1 MGKPTKILHNV
12 AVGVVLNDVLD
23 PLIAVLISAT
33 LRFSRMASSGLGNV
47 DLSEVLFA
55 LENVDESPEIWVVC
69 SYIRLETAMPTFN
82 CIVSSWQVIYGL
94 VVEYYDLDETYKD
107 FVKILLTVHKRV
119 YDMKHKMD
127 IWFFQEEKNMKNIST
142 KNTKVSA

>member
-1 MGKPTKILHNV
+1 MVMANFGHLV
-12 AVGVVLNDVLD
+12 AFKK
-23 PLIAVLISAT
+23 AVLGWHKAENMRRS
-33 LRFSRMASSGLGNV
+33 
-47 DLSEVLFA
+47 VLHM
-55 LENVDESPEIWVVC
+55 LMLWTSPRRYC
-69 SYIRLETAMPTFN
+69 
-82 CIVSSWQVIYGL
+82 
-94 VVEYYDLDETYKD
+94 KD

>member
-12 AVGVVLNDVLD
+12 AVGVVLNDALD

-94 VVEYYDLDETYKD
+94 VVHVPKFHVE
-107 FVKILLTVHKRV
+107 
-119 YDMKHKMD
+119 
-127 IWFFQEEKNMKNIST
+127 
-142 KNTKVSA
+142 

>member
-1 MGKPTKILHNV
+1 MVWLYM
-12 AVGVVLNDVLD
+12 
-23 PLIAVLISAT
+23 
-33 LRFSRMASSGLGNV
+33 FQSSMSN
-47 DLSEVLFA
+47 
-55 LENVDESPEIWVVC
+55 N
-69 SYIRLETAMPTFN
+69 
-82 CIVSSWQVIYGL
+82 
-94 VVEYYDLDETYKD
+94 VEYYDLDETYKD

>member
-69 SYIRLETAMPTFN
+69 SYIRLWNIMIWTR
-82 CIVSSWQVIYGL
+82 
-94 VVEYYDLDETYKD
+94 
-107 FVKILLTVHKRV
+107 LT
-119 YDMKHKMD
+119 
-127 IWFFQEEKNMKNIST
+127 KNMKNIST

>member
-55 LENVDESPEIWVVC
+55 LENAGYFVSALLTFPANCAILQHLLFDVDVISVDE
-69 SYIRLETAMPTFN
+69 LECTS
-82 CIVSSWQVIYGL
+82 V
-94 VVEYYDLDETYKD
+94 
-107 FVKILLTVHKRV
+107 
-119 YDMKHKMD
+119 
-127 IWFFQEEKNMKNIST
+127 
-142 KNTKVSA
+142 

>member
-55 LENVDESPEIWVVC
+55 LENV
-69 SYIRLETAMPTFN
+69 LEKFLRGGVN
-82 CIVSSWQVIYGL
+82 VRGV
-94 VVEYYDLDETYKD
+94 
-107 FVKILLTVHKRV
+107 FVLGG
-119 YDMKHKMD
+119 
-127 IWFFQEEKNMKNIST
+127 
-142 KNTKVSA
+142 

>member
-1 MGKPTKILHNV
+1 MVMANFGHLV
-12 AVGVVLNDVLD
+12 AFKK
-23 PLIAVLISAT
+23 AVLGWHKAENMRRSV
-33 LRFSRMASSGLGNV
+33 LHMLMLWAS
-47 DLSEVLFA
+47 
-55 LENVDESPEIWVVC
+55 PRRYC
-69 SYIRLETAMPTFN
+69 
-82 CIVSSWQVIYGL
+82 
-94 VVEYYDLDETYKD
+94 KD

>member
-1 MGKPTKILHNV
+1 MVMANFGHLV
-12 AVGVVLNDVLD
+12 AFKK
-23 PLIAVLISAT
+23 AVLGWHKA
-33 LRFSRMASSGLGNV
+33 
-47 DLSEVLFA
+47 
-55 LENVDESPEIWVVC
+55 ENMRRSVH
-69 SYIRLETAMPTFN
+69 
-82 CIVSSWQVIYGL
+82 
-94 VVEYYDLDETYKD
+94 VEYYDLDETYKD